1 MIETHHKTGCPMS
14 GYSDVG
20 SQTAS
25 RRSRCS
31 IFAAHFAAKVGI
43 VCGSKRPLSL
53 ALATLLTAA
62 LAGCNAGPK
71 YKVPPTPA
79 PPAFK
84 EALPTDFK
92 GSGDW
97 KPGQPF
103 DAIPRGAWWTVFNDP
118 QLNALEPQVETANQ
132 TLRQADA
139 NLQAAMAEV
148 TVRKADRFPTFG
160 IDPASGAGRY
170 SNSPYFNPSPAVGVT
185 STTTQ
190 YPVEVNYEVDLWGQV
205 RRNIAAG
212 KEEAQASAAD
222 RVNILLSLQATLAT
236 DYFNLRAA
244 DSLQHLLND
253 TVRQYEEALRIT
265 TNRYK
270 GGISPKSDVTQAQ
283 TQLDAAR
290 VLASDIAVQRA
301 QYEHAIAVLI
311 GKSPADLSIPETP
324 LDTNTI
330 PPLVPPGL
338 PSELLQRRPDI
349 AAAERRANEGNE
361 AIGIAQSAFYPSV
374 LLSGALGF
382 ASTTAISSVVSP
394 ASAIYS
400 LGPGIAFTI
409 FDGGRRKGIKAEAV
423 ALFDRDSASYKQTVL
438 TAFQQVEDNLVALH
452 ILTDEAAEQRSA
464 TASALESERIFNNR
478 YVGGV
483 DTYLQVIT
491 AQNTAL
497 INEQNDIDIL
507 RRRMDSTVSLIMA
520 LGGGWD
526 HTQLP
531 PQ

>member
-1 MIETHHKTGCPMS
+1 MS
-14 GYSDVG
+14 GIA
-20 SQTAS
+20 TLL
-25 RRSRCS
+25 
-31 IFAAHFAAKVGI
+31 I
-43 VCGSKRPLSL
+43 SL
-53 ALATLLTAA
+53 ALTA
-62 LAGCNAGPK
+62 CNVGPK
-71 YKVPPTPA
+71 YKVPATTP
-79 PPAFK
+79 PPAYK
-84 EALPTDFK
+84 EAATVTDQKSNTAFT
-92 GSGDW
+92 
-97 KPGQPF
+97 PGQPI
-103 DAIPRGAWWTVFNDP
+103 DALPRGAWWAVFADP

-139 NLQAAMAEV
+139 NLRAAEAEIR
-148 TVRKADRFPTFG
+148 VRKADHWPVAG
-160 IDPASGAGRY
+160 INPAVGAGRY
-170 SNSPYFNPSPAVGVT
+170 SPAQPYFNGVPGFSPTAQNV
-185 STTTQ
+185 Q
-190 YPVEVNYEVDLWGQV
+190 YPLEINYEVDLWGAV

-222 RVNILLSLQATLAT
+222 RVNILLSLEATLAT
-236 DYFNLRAA
+236 DYFDLRAA
-244 DSLQHLLND
+244 DSLQRLLND
-253 TVRQYEEALRIT
+253 TVKQYEEALRIT
-265 TNRYK
+265 TNRYN
-270 GGISPKSDVTQAQ
+270 GGIAPKSDVTQAQ
-283 TQLDAAR
+283 TQLEAAR

-311 GKSPADLSIPETP
+311 GKAPADLSIPESP
-324 LDTNTI
+324 LDTNLT
-330 PPLVPPGL
+330 PPIIPPGL
-338 PSELLQRRPDI
+338 PSELLERRPDI

-361 AIGIAQSAFYPSV
+361 AIGIAQSSFYPSV

-382 ASTTAISSVVSP
+382 ASTAAVSSVFSP
-394 ASAIYS
+394 ASAVYS
-400 LGPGIAFTI
+400 LGPGLAYTF
-409 FDGGRRKGIKAEAV
+409 FDGGRRRGIKSEAL
-423 ALFDRDSASYKQTVL
+423 ALFDRDSAAYKQTVL

-452 ILTDEAAEQRSA
+452 VLTDEAAEQRSA

-526 HTQLP
+526 RTQLP

>member
-25 RRSRCS
+25 RRSGCS

-212 KEEAQASAAD
+212 KEEVQASTAD

-236 DYFNLRAA
+236 D
-244 DSLQHLLND
+244 DSLQKLLND
-253 TVRQYEEALRIT
+253 TVVQYQEALRIT
-265 TNRYK
+265 TNRFN
-270 GGISPKSDVTQAQ
+270 GGIAPKSDVTQAQ
-283 TQLDAAR
+283 TQLEAAR
-290 VLASDIAVQRA
+290 VVASDISIQRA
-301 QYEHAIAVLI
+301 QYEHAIAILI
-311 GKSPADLSIPETP
+311 GKAPSELNLPISPLADS
-324 LDTNTI
+324 TI
-330 PPLVPPGL
+330 PPTIPPGL
-338 PSELLQRRPDI
+338 PSELLERRPDI
-349 AAAERRANEGNE
+349 AAAERRAAEGNE
-361 AIGIAQSAFYPSV
+361 AIGVAQSAYYPSV
-374 LLSGALGF
+374 VLSGALGF
-382 ASTTAISSVVSP
+382 QSNASIASILQPSSIVY
-394 ASAIYS
+394 A
-400 LGPGIAFTI
+400 LGPGLAFTI
-409 FDGGRRKGIKAEAV
+409 FDGGRRKGIKGEAI
-423 ALFDRDSASYKQTVL
+423 ALFDRNSASYKQTVL
-438 TAFQQVEDNLVALH
+438 TAFQQVEDNLVSLH
-452 ILTDEAAEQRSA
+452 VLSDEATEQHNA
-464 TASALESERIFNNR
+464 TAAALESQRIFNNR

-491 AQNTAL
+491 AQTTAL
-497 INEQNDIDIL
+497 NNEINDIDIL
-507 RRRMDSTVSLIMA
+507 RRRMTSSVNLIMA

-526 HTQLP
+526 TTQLP

>member
-1 MIETHHKTGCPMS
+1 MLIIVSMLTACN
-14 GYSDVG
+14 VG
-20 SQTAS
+20 S
-25 RRSRCS
+25 
-31 IFAAHFAAKVGI
+31 
-43 VCGSKRPLSL
+43 
-53 ALATLLTAA
+53 
-62 LAGCNAGPK
+62 K
-71 YKVPPTPA
+71 YKIPATPA
-79 PPAFK
+79 PPAYK
-84 EALPTDFK
+84 EAAKATDEKSNTTFA
-92 GSGDW
+92 
-97 KPGQPF
+97 PGQPI
-103 DAIPRGAWWTVFNDP
+103 DSIPRGAWWTVFADS

-139 NLQAAMAEV
+139 NLRAAEAEISI
-148 TVRKADRFPTFG
+148 RKSDHWPVLG
-160 IDPASGAGRY
+160 IDPAVGAGRY
-170 SNSPYFNPSPAVGVT
+170 SSAQPYFNPGTGFSPTAQNV
-185 STTTQ
+185 Q
-190 YPVEVNYEVDLWGQV
+190 YPIEINYEVDLWGQV

-212 KEEAQASAAD
+212 KEEAQATAAD

-244 DSLQHLLND
+244 DSLQRLLND
-253 TVRQYEEALRIT
+253 TVKQYEEALRIT
-265 TNRYK
+265 TNRYN

-290 VLASDIAVQRA
+290 VLASDIAIQRA

-311 GKSPADLSIPETP
+311 GKSPADLTIPNAP
-324 LDTNTI
+324 LDTNTLPPLI
-330 PPLVPPGL
+330 PPGV

-361 AIGIAQSAFYPSV
+361 AIGIAQAAFYPSV

-382 ASTTAISSVVSP
+382 ASTTAVSSVFSP
-394 ASAIYS
+394 ASAVYS
-400 LGPGIAFTI
+400 LGPGLAYTI
-409 FDGGRRKGIKAEAV
+409 FDGGRRRGIKTEAL
-423 ALFDRDSASYKQTVL
+423 ALFDRDSAAYKQTVL

-452 ILTDEAAEQRSA
+452 VLTDEAAEQRSA
-464 TASALESERIFNNR
+464 TAAALESQRIFNNR

-526 HTQLP
+526 RTQLP